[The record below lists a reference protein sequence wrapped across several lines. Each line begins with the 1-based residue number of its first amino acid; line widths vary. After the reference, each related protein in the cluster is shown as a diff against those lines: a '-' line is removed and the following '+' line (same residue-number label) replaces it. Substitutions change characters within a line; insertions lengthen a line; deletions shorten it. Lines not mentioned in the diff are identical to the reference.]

1 MCAYNHFWFS
11 FIGLHNMS
19 DLVPRPGIKSTPPAL
34 EVWNLNHW
42 TTRKVPIILS
52 FTLRNVHSLDRKPMR
67 AKLCPAILRRWQTLD
82 NPQGYVKGTKA
93 LLLQNSM

>member
-1 MCAYNHFWFS
+1 
-11 FIGLHNMS
+11 
-19 DLVPRPGIKSTPPAL
+19 
-34 EVWNLNHW
+34 
-42 TTRKVPIILS
+42 
-52 FTLRNVHSLDRKPMR
+52 MR